1 MWFEGAG
8 GFSADD
14 TRQHYAI
21 SIGGR
26 HKAPAN
32 IAGGL
37 CRPPA

>member
-32 IAGGL
+32 IDGSIDAQF
-37 CRPPA
+37 